1 MKNIKPIYK
10 DYREGDFRHSLAD
23 ILKARDF
30 LGYMPAYSS
39 KEGLM
44 KAMSWYMNNSK

>member
-10 DYREGDFRHSLAD
+10 DYREGDVRHSLAD
-23 ILKARDF
+23 ISKARDF
-30 LGYMPAYSS
+30 LGYIPQYSA

-44 KAMSWYMNNSK
+44 KAMSWYMNNPK